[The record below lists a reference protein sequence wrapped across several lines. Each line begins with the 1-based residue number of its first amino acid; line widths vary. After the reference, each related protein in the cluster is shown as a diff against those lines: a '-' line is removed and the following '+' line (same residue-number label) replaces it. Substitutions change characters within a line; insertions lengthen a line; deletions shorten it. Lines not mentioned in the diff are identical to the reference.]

1 MRYRLMNNI
10 NDKDKE
16 YYFGQYKL
24 YIEGIEKISDR
35 RENANKYLLSLN
47 SAIVAGVGFLIN
59 SNIKGSDLSISL
71 AGILILGLAISVIF
85 WFLINSYKQL
95 NTGKLAILHKIEK
108 KLPIQMYE
116 EEWILLGEGKDRS
129 KYYPFSHIEKLIPF
143 LFGFVYLLGIIYV
156 LFFMFLCIK
165 N

>member
-1 MRYRLMNNI
+1 
-10 NDKDKE
+10 
-16 YYFGQYKL
+16 
-24 YIEGIEKISDR
+24 
-35 RENANKYLLSLN
+35 
-47 SAIVAGVGFLIN
+47 
-59 SNIKGSDLSISL
+59 
-71 AGILILGLAISVIF
+71 
-85 WFLINSYKQL
+85 
-95 NTGKLAILHKIEK
+95 
-108 KLPIQMYE
+108 LPIQMYE